1 MITVVCVYWGDKFPI
16 AYLENLR
23 SMIKRNTTVEHKF
36 VVLTDRHRKGFD
48 CRILKPG
55 FTGWWNKLQLFD
67 TFHKLGDRCFYF
79 DLDTV
84 ITSDLDWLFK
94 YDGDFLG
101 IEDVGSVN
109 SHQPHLKNVLQSA
122 VMSWTPMVGASIW
135 NEFILRKDWAVKSFR
150 GDGEYLHASVPKYQR
165 ELLQKKYPGKL
176 KSYKYQIYNKGLD
189 KDTSIVCFHG
199 RPSIIQAMDETVVT
213 PMQTFEPQNWIKDYW
228 R

>member
-1 MITVVCVYWGDKFPI
+1 MNLTEMKAKPI
-16 AYLENLR
+16 NELVDIAA
-23 SMIKRNTTVEHKF
+23 S
-36 VVLTDRHRKGFD
+36 
-48 CRILKPG
+48 
-55 FTGWWNKLQLFD
+55 
-67 TFHKLGDRCFYF
+67 
-79 DLDTV
+79 
-84 ITSDLDWLFK
+84 
-94 YDGDFLG
+94 LG

-199 RPSIIQAMDETVVT
+199 RPSIIQAMNETVVT
-213 PMQTFEPQNWIKDYW
+213 PMQTFEPQDWIKDYW